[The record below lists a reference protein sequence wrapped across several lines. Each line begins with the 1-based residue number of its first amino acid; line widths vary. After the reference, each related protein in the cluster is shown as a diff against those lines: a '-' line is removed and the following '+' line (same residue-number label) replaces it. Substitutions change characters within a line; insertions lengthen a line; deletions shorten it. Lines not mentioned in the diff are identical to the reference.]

1 MFSTVS
7 ETTFRE
13 STPASNATPPPLAPP
28 LTPEDSRL
36 ILGNKQLAAT
46 AFMVIAFTT
55 LVATLSYVAGRAT
68 TPAPAPEPV
77 QARQQA
83 AAPVR
88 PPVQAAPAAPSRAAE
103 QVIVVD
109 PKPAAAPQEAKPE
122 NEDLTPTPGAIYYQ
136 VASVDKGMADVS
148 VQYLRDKG
156 FAARRAPGASPAVYR
171 VLVGPLGAQPMPSQT
186 EARLKSLGFN
196 PFPKKY

>member
-7 ETTFRE
+7 ETTLQE
-13 STPASNATPPPLAPP
+13 STPTANAPQPP

-46 AFMVIAFTT
+46 AFVVIAFMT
-55 LVATLSYVAGRAT
+55 LIATLSYVAGRS
-68 TPAPAPEPV
+68 TPPGPVPEAV
-77 QARQQA
+77 
-83 AAPVR
+83 PVR
-88 PPVQAAPAAPSRAAE
+88 QTAAPARPSVAVAPAVPSSAAE

-109 PKPAAAPQEAKPE
+109 PKPAAPGFDAVPANPDLAPS
-122 NEDLTPTPGAIYYQ
+122 PGDIYYQ

-156 FAARRAPGASPAVYR
+156 FAARRAPGISPAVYR
-171 VLVGPLGAQPMPSQT
+171 VLVGPLGSQPMPSQT
-186 EARLKSLGFN
+186 EARLKSLGFS